1 MSVESFFKAAAEAD
15 ASKFETATEWILATE
30 IPLIQLPVL
39 PCGRSFDEFHHRHG
53 DENYDPK
60 KYSWIRAATMATVS
74 STDRTVA
81 TWRSWPHRVMPCILK
96 LFKWL
101 SKKGVKTL
109 LVLAFAQP
117 MQLL

>member
-1 MSVESFFKAAAEAD
+1 MLLPTLGPLASRLAIHSRTIAVSATYMIRHGKAAAEAD

-60 KYSWIRAATMATVS
+60 KYSWIRAATMAIVS
-74 STDRTVA
+74 WTVA
-81 TWRSWPHRVMPCILK
+81 NNCWGLNGPGPSIVI
-96 LFKWL
+96 
-101 SKKGVKTL
+101 
-109 LVLAFAQP
+109 
-117 MQLL
+117 